1 MEKDKDK
8 EKLIV
13 EYETPHGKVKLS
25 PAIIRNF
32 LTHGNGRVSDQEVL
46 LFMNL
51 CRYQRL
57 NPFLREAYLIKY
69 SDKEP
74 ATMVVGKDAFI
85 KRASKHEKFNG
96 MKAGIFVLR
105 DGKVEKR
112 IGTLVLPDEDL
123 VGGWAEVYRK
133 DWDHPVEITV
143 SYNEYVQRKKDG
155 EVNRMWSTKPATMI
169 RKVALAQALREAY
182 PDEFQGIYDESE
194 IDTQSLTDIKVE
206 NYEVQTEEKESEE
219 DEEIKKLKDEI
230 ISMIID
236 PAFTGMAVVDGKEV
250 DLDYYREE
258 LKKKL
263 IGRKHTKEKLE
274 YTKTWVEKMLEAG
287 KKEREEEKQRK
298 EEQQSE
304 QDKEIFE
311 ENK

>member
-1 MEKDKDK
+1 MDK
-8 EKLIV
+8 EKAII
-13 EYETPHGKVKLS
+13 EYETDHGKVKLS
-25 PAIIRNF
+25 PAIIRNY
-32 LTHGNGRVSDQEVL
+32 LTHGNGKVSDQEIL

-69 SDKEP
+69 SDNEP

-96 MKAGIFVLR
+96 ARAGIFVMR
-105 DGKVEKR
+105 DGKLEKR
-112 IGTLVLPDEDL
+112 IGTLVLDGEEL

-143 SYNEYVQRKKDG
+143 SYKEYVQKKKSG

-182 PDEFQGIYDESE
+182 PDVFEGIYDEAEINTQDFNGINVTNYKVQEELSE
-194 IDTQSLTDIKVE
+194 E
-206 NYEVQTEEKESEE
+206 EEKEIE
-219 DEEIKKLKDEI
+219 DLRNEI
-230 ISMIID
+230 ITAVLD
-236 PAFTGMAVVDGKEV
+236 PAFTGMAMVDGKEV

-258 LKKKL
+258 IKKKL
-263 IGRKHTKEKLE
+263 VNKNYSKERLEHTKDAVL
-274 YTKTWVEKMLEAG
+274 KMLEAG
-287 KKEREEEKQRK
+287 KKEKEKNKKNKSSEEGENQQKMFN
-298 EEQQSE
+298 EEGKTQW
-304 QDKEIFE
+304 D
-311 ENK
+311 